1 MIALLAAPASPA
13 TGPAVAEPLAVEQRA
28 VEQLVVEQPSA
39 QQPSPEQ
46 PQPRPAEQLRPAPGP
61 LPGADTSRSLGLP
74 AALAALAALGVAS
87 LLVRVLLAEPAARDR
102 C

>member
-13 TGPAVAEPLAVEQRA
+13 TRPAVAEPLAAEQRA
-28 VEQLVVEQPSA
+28 VEPLAVGQLA
-39 QQPSPEQ
+39 PEQ
-46 PQPRPAEQLRPAPGP
+46 PQPRPAEQLQPAPGP

-74 AALAALAALGVAS
+74 AALAALAVLGVAS
-87 LLVRVLLAEPAARDR
+87 LLVRVLLAEPAARRR